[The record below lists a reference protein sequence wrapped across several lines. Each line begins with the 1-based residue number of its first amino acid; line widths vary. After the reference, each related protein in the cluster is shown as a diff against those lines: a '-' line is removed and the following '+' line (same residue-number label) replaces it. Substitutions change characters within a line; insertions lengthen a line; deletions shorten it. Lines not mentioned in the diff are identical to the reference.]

1 MAHAAH
7 PPASDDL
14 AVTRAVAALRR
25 IVRAV
30 RLSARRAERE
40 LGLSGAQLFVLQ
52 QLGARAARSLN
63 ELADRTHTHQSSV
76 SVVVRR
82 LVERGLVTRIRADD
96 DARRLELGLSK
107 AGRAL
112 LRRSRPVA
120 QLQLIRAIAQLSP
133 RRRGEFASA
142 LEQVVRQ
149 MGLEASPA
157 SMMFIEADQPGPE
170 DGVPAGRSGRGRP
183 KRRSDGSPLHL
194 PL

>member
-7 PPASDDL
+7 L
-14 AVTRAVAALRR
+14 TRAVDALRR
-25 IVRAV
+25 IVRTV

-52 QLGARAARSLN
+52 QLGARSARSLN

-82 LVERGLVTRIRADD
+82 LVERGLVTRTRADD
-96 DARRLELGLSK
+96 DTRRLELRLSK

-142 LEQVVRQ
+142 LELIVRQ

-157 SMMFIEADQPGPE
+157 SMMFNDADQPGPE
-170 DGVPAGRSGRGRP
+170 DSVLARRSGRGRL
-183 KRRSDGSPLHL
+183 KRRSDGTSLLVPI
-194 PL
+194 

>member
-1 MAHAAH
+1 MARAAH
-7 PPASDDL
+7 PLASGDP
-14 AVTRAVAALRR
+14 VTRAVAALRR

-52 QLGARAARSLN
+52 QLGARSARSLN

-82 LVERGLVTRIRADD
+82 LVERGLVTRTRADD
-96 DARRLELGLSK
+96 DTRRLELGLSK

-133 RRRGEFASA
+133 RRRGELVGA
-142 LEQVVRQ
+142 LEQVVRL
-149 MGLEASPA
+149 MGLETAPA

-170 DGVPAGRSGRGRP
+170 DGVAAGRSDRRRP
-183 KRRSDGSPLHL
+183 KRRSDGTSLRL
-194 PL
+194 PF